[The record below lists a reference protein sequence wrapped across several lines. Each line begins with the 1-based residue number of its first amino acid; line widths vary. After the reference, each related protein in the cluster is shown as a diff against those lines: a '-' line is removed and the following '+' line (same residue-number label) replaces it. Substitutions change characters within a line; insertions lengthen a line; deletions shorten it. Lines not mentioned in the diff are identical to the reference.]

1 MIELKQV
8 LLHHIDEAIR
18 GDEEAIKF
26 IGGFVKNIPGEVLD
40 VEIDESAVGKQAQ
53 THGSSIYNFGIY
65 PATTAFI
72 EYFETSADETPSMA
86 LYADRARR
94 TVTVKGSKDERKF
107 SFATMSTKRAKYIRR
122 LHSTDKR
129 ILKLLATWR
138 LSDAI

>member
-26 IGGFVKNIPGEVLD
+26 IGGFVKNIPGEDAVDLPGT
-40 VEIDESAVGKQAQ
+40 AVGKQAQ

-107 SFATMSTKRAKYIRR
+107 FLCYDVDEAGEVHKTLTF
-122 LHSTDKR
+122 D
-129 ILKLLATWR
+129 
-138 LSDAI
+138 

>member
-107 SFATMSTKRAKYIRR
+107 FLCYDVDEAGEVHKTLTF
-122 LHSTDKR
+122 D
-129 ILKLLATWR
+129 
-138 LSDAI
+138 